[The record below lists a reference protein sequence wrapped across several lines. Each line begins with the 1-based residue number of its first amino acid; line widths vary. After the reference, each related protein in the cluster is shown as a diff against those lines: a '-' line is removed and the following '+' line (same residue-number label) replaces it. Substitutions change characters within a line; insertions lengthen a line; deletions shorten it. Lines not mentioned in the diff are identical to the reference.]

1 MIADRLRKRQTPDF
15 KIERSPILP
24 AQLPQNTLEVV
35 NSRIIE
41 IPQDKRAHLLILEK
55 TASVSIPITL
65 NKIAQLFETHRERDI
80 DRSRPSHI
88 RPLER
93 YFGWPLRTL
102 REPLSNNRIYG
113 VRCKRPID
121 CQAQ

>member
-1 MIADRLRKRQTPDF
+1 LRSLTAELF
-15 KIERSPILP
+15 EIL
-24 AQLPQNTLEVV
+24 
-35 NSRIIE
+35 
-41 IPQDKRAHLLILEK
+41 QDKRAHLLILEK
-55 TASVSIPITL
+55 TASVSIPITF

-80 DRSRPSHI
+80 DRSRRSHI